1 MFGLFR
7 GNVVKNLMPSE
18 VAEGI
23 AAGTMALI
31 DVREPN
37 ETAIERFPGAVLMPL
52 SRFDPSGLTVPPGQT
67 VVFAC
72 ASGIRSVKAIELARS
87 GGLVCDAHL
96 AGGLKAWKAA
106 GLATER

>member
-7 GNVVKNLMPSE
+7 RNFVKDLTPSE

-23 AAGTMALI
+23 ANGTMALI
-31 DVREPN
+31 DVREPS

-52 SRFDPSGLTVPPGQT
+52 SRFDPSGLTVRPGQT

-72 ASGIRSVKAIELARS
+72 ASGIRSVKAIEHARS
-87 GGLVCDAHL
+87 AGLACDAHL

-106 GLATER
+106 GLPTER